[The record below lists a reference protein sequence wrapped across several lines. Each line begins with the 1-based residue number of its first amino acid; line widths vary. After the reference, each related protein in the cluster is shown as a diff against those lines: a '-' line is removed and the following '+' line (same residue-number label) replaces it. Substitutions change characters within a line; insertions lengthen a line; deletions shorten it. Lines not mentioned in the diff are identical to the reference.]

1 MLKKKETKKP
11 KKNKS
16 SELSR
21 HDKLRADIFTLEQR
35 IQFLKSELKEENKN
49 VLNTPEFKKAK
60 NQIVKITN
68 DILKNNAVK
77 VSCYLF
83 IDKSDLALILEDR
96 LTTGNV
102 FFFDI
107 NSEYKESSFRTK
119 MMGKIDKAAKKINEI
134 CKKNKIKL
142 QRNGKTISEGLTLS
156 DFLA

>member
-11 KKNKS
+11 KNKS

-49 VLNTPEFKKAK
+49 VLNTPELKKAK
-60 NQIVKITN
+60 TQVVKITN
-68 DILKNNAVK
+68 DVLKNNTVK

-83 IDKSDLALILEDR
+83 IDKNDLALILEDR
-96 LTTGNV
+96 LTTGNM
-102 FFFDI
+102 FYFDV
-107 NSEYKESSFRTK
+107 NSEYQESSFRKK
-119 MMGKIDKAAKKINEI
+119 MVSKIDKAAKKINEI